1 VFVEQPFPPP
11 TIGTVAGNDVVSA
24 AERNAGITIGGTV
37 NAAAP
42 GVTVTWGTFSGPAAV
57 VGGNWSINLA
67 PGQVPG
73 DGNTTVVAAITG
85 SPDIASSRAVRIDT
99 TAPPPPAIGAVEG
112 DDRVSLAER
121 QDGVRISGTAE
132 AGATVNV
139 DWNGNG
145 KVTTANGAGA
155 WSVDYGAGE
164 VPQVAAGGGNTT
176 ITARATDG
184 VGNAGASVQR
194 AVFVE
199 QPFPAPSIAPVAGD
213 DVVNGAERSAGVVLS
228 GTVQPGVTAVE
239 VGWGGFSGQAAVA
252 GSSWSI
258 AVPSAQVPADGA
270 TTVIATI
277 AGVGGGASQTR
288 AVAVDTTGPAT
299 AIAPVTGDDL
309 ISFLERGSGFTISG
323 TSEPNAS
330 VTVSLGGRAQT
341 VIANAAGAWETG
353 LYGGLDLPPLG
364 GPAQVTATATD
375 RFGNQGPPQART
387 IQVESTPFAISLQ
400 ALLDTGDQPGSP
412 AQEAASAA
420 TAATAVAAA
429 PGEALASL
437 STNPLDDP
445 LLAIGNP
452 IPHLG

>member
-1 VFVEQPFPPP
+1 VEQPFAPP
-11 TIGTVAGNDVVSA
+11 TIGTVAGDNVVSA
-24 AERNAGITIGGTV
+24 AERNAGITFGGTV

-42 GVTVTWGTFSGPAAV
+42 GVTVTWGAFSGAAAV
-57 VGGNWSINLA
+57 VGGNWSINVA
-67 PGQVPG
+67 PGQVPA
-73 DGNTTVVAAITG
+73 DGNTTIVAAITG

-99 TAPPPPAIGAVEG
+99 TAPPVPAIGAVEG

-145 KVTTANGAGA
+145 KVTTANGTGA
-155 WSVDYGAGE
+155 WSVNYGASE
-164 VPQVAAGGGNTT
+164 VPQAPAGGGNTT
-176 ITARATDG
+176 VTARATDA
-184 VGNAGASVQR
+184 VGNAGPTVLH

-199 QPFPAPSIAPVAGD
+199 QPFPAPSIALVAGD
-213 DVVNGAERSAGVVLS
+213 DVVSGAERSAGVVLS
-228 GTVQPGVTAVE
+228 GTVQPGVSAVA
-239 VGWGGFSGQAAVA
+239 VGWGGFSGQAAVT
-252 GSSWSI
+252 GSNWSI
-258 AVPSAQVPADGA
+258 AVPAAQVPADGA

-277 AGVGGGASQTR
+277 AGVGGGASQSR
-288 AVAVDTTGPAT
+288 PVIVDTTGPAT

-309 ISFLERGSGFTISG
+309 ISFIERGSGFTISG

-375 RFGNQGPPQART
+375 RFGNQGPPQARV
-387 IQVESTPFAISLQ
+387 IQVESTPVAISLQ
-400 ALLDTGDQPGSP
+400 ALLDPGDEHGSF
-412 AQEAASAA
+412 AQGAAGAA
-420 TAATAVAAA
+420 TAAPAATPA
-429 PGEALASL
+429 FGDPLAALA
-437 STNPLDDP
+437 TDPLLDP

-452 IPHLG
+452 VPHLG